1 MPWALPAGVLAG
13 VVLGYLGAGGT
24 VVGLPFLLYL
34 SHLPPHLALGT
45 NAAGVSLIAM
55 ALLAWR
61 LWQRRVAIRYGV
73 IFALP
78 GVIGI
83 YLGAHVGLL
92 YPGRRLIYLL
102 GLLLF
107 VVAGW
112 LLYLSTKPEAA
123 AGSVAGSL
131 QKKAGWTRRLWVM
144 VLVAF
149 LIGAVAGFFAI
160 GGGFMIVPGIA
171 LTAGIDLTE
180 AAAASLLPISLF
192 SGVIGVEYAVAGDVN
207 PAIIA
212 LMLVAGLA
220 GGRIGMG
227 LGNRVSKRVTQRIF
241 AAFLVLLGLYM
252 SVS

>member
-1 MPWALPAGVLAG
+1 MPSALPAGVLAG
-13 VVLGYLGAGGT
+13 LVLGYLGAGGT

-34 SHLPPHLALGT
+34 SHLSPHLALGT
-45 NAAGVSLIAM
+45 NAAGVSLIAL
-55 ALLAWR
+55 ALLVWR
-61 LWQRRVAIRYGV
+61 LWHRQVAIRYGV
-73 IFALP
+73 VFAVP

-123 AGSVAGSL
+123 PRPSEAPPKRES
-131 QKKAGWTRRLWVM
+131 GWTRRLWVM
-144 VLVAF
+144 VPAAF
-149 LIGAVAGFFAI
+149 LIGTVAGFFAI

-192 SGVIGVEYAVAGDVN
+192 SGVIGVQYAVVGDVN
-207 PAIIA
+207 AAIIA

-220 GGRIGMG
+220 GGRIGIG
-227 LGNRVSKRVTQRIF
+227 LGSRVSKRVTQRIF

>member
-1 MPWALPAGVLAG
+1 
-13 VVLGYLGAGGT
+13 
-24 VVGLPFLLYL
+24 
-34 SHLPPHLALGT
+34 
-45 NAAGVSLIAM
+45 
-55 ALLAWR
+55 
-61 LWQRRVAIRYGV
+61 VAIRYGV
-73 IFALP
+73 IFAVP

-83 YLGAHVGLL
+83 YLGAHAGLL

-112 LLYLSTKPEAA
+112 MLYLSTKPEAA
-123 AGSVAGSL
+123 ARPSEAPLRKES
-131 QKKAGWTRRLWVM
+131 GWKRRLWVM
-144 VLVAF
+144 VPVGF

-192 SGVIGVEYAVAGDVN
+192 SGLIGVQYATAGDVN
-207 PAIIA
+207 PAIIG
-212 LMLVAGLA
+212 LMLVAGLI
-220 GGRIGMG
+220 GGRIGIG
-227 LGNRVSKRVTQRIF
+227 LGSRVSKRVTQRIF

-252 SVS
+252 SAS